1 MYHIGEV
8 LAKAFTWNY
17 YLFLVL
23 FWVLFVPVVFL
34 YGAIS
39 TTLEMLRDN
48 KLDRKSYER
57 YRKEFWK

>member
-1 MYHIGEV
+1 MYHIVEV

-23 FWVLFVPVVFL
+23 FWVLFVPVVFF
-34 YGAIS
+34 YGAIH
-39 TTLEMLRDN
+39 TVLELFIDN
-48 KLDRKSYER
+48 KLDIESYER